1 MYTLILDWPAALIHD
16 NSEKISETFARWLR
30 ESIENFPHFLNFNS
44 SLCWFCGAVQCYT
57 VLRRSL
63 TESSE
68 ERWEVLSEASFH
80 GLLHLGHFGDQLV
93 VEGLGL
99 FRQTC
104 WVVVDG
110 ADLFR
115 DRDVLVDG

>member
-1 MYTLILDWPAALIHD
+1 MKTSLIFSISTVLCVASVALY
-16 NSEKISETFARWLR
+16 SA
-30 ESIENFPHFLNFNS
+30 
-44 SLCWFCGAVQCYT
+44 T

-80 GLLHLGHFGDQLV
+80 GLLHLGHVGDQLV

-115 DRDVLVDG
+115 DRDVLVGGFNPSEKY